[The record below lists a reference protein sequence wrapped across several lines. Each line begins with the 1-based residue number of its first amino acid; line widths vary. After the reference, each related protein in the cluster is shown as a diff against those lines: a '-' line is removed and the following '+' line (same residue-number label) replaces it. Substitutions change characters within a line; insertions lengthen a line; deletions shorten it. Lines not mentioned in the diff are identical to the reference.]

1 MLDWL
6 IVGGG
11 PQGVHAAL
19 VLIQRAGT
27 PADRLRILDPQPG
40 LLARWT
46 QCTRN
51 VGMAFLRSPLVHHLG
66 LGAFDLLTFAR
77 SPEGRPLAAFAAPYD
92 RPGYALFQAHC
103 RRLTADAELERR
115 HIVQRAAGL
124 TPLGERGWR
133 VETPEG
139 GLEARCVLLAL
150 GLSDQPAWPD
160 WARRV
165 KVAGGPVR
173 HVFDGDF
180 HTAALPAW
188 RHAVVFGGGIT
199 AAQLALAL
207 SVRQPGTVTLLTP
220 HPARIHQFDS
230 DPGWLGP
237 KNMRAFEAETS
248 LVARRRMIREARHRG
263 SMPPDVHRDVRRAVR
278 QGEIKLV
285 EARVT
290 AAEAAGGDVRLTLDD
305 GGCVTTDCLLLATGF
320 EPQRPG
326 GAWLD
331 AAVKQW
337 ALPTAPCGYPV
348 VSRALRWA
356 RGLYV
361 MGPLAELELGPTAR
375 NIAGARKAADRL
387 AQVVE
392 RRRAAHQVAVQS
404 AAQ

>member
-11 PQGVHAAL
+11 IHGVHAAL
-19 VLIQRAGT
+19 VLTQRADT
-27 PADRLRILDPQPG
+27 PADRLCILDPQPS
-40 LLARWT
+40 LLGRWT
-46 QCTRN
+46 QCTKN

-77 SPEGRPLAAFAAPYD
+77 TPEGRPLAAFAAPYD

-103 RRLTADAELERR
+103 RRLVADAELERR
-115 HIVQRAAGL
+115 HLRQRAVGL
-124 TPLGERGWR
+124 SPIAERGWR

-139 GLEARCVLLAL
+139 SLEARRVLLAL
-150 GLSDQPAWPD
+150 GLSEQPAWPD
-160 WARRV
+160 WAQQL
-165 KVAGGPVR
+165 KVAGGSVW

-188 RHAVVFGGGIT
+188 RKAVVFGGGIT

-207 SVRQPGTVTLLTP
+207 STRQPGTVTLLMP

-237 KNMRAFEAETS
+237 KYMRAFEAEPS

-263 SMPPDVHRDVRRAVR
+263 SIPPDVHRDLRRAVR
-278 QGEIKLV
+278 HGEITLL
-285 EARVT
+285 EARV
-290 AAEAAGGDVRLTLDD
+290 AKAVVAGGNVVLDLD
-305 GGCVTTDCLLLATGF
+305 NGDNLKTDCLLLATGF
-320 EPQRPG
+320 DARRPG

-331 AAVKQW
+331 AAIAQW
-337 ALPTAPCGYPV
+337 GLPTAPCGYPV
-348 VSRALRWA
+348 VSKALRWA

-392 RRRAAHQVAVQS
+392 RRHAKHQVGVV
-404 AAQ
+404 